1 MDLLAS
7 SVTLVS
13 TISVLL
19 VSALGL
25 AVTYGLMRVIN
36 FAHGDLITL
45 GAYTTYVL
53 VRADVP
59 ILIAMLA
66 APVVAGMVGVLLE
79 VLVVRR
85 LYGRPIDSLLATF
98 AVSLILSHLMLT
110 LFGSSP
116 GSVPN
121 VVGSVKIGDSRV
133 EGYLLVLVLA
143 TLALVGLT
151 WWLFTRTLYGL
162 RARVV
167 VHSREQAAALGI
179 NPHRLNLVTFGMGAA
194 LAGAAGALLAPLV
207 AVEPFMGQRYVAQAF
222 LLVISG
228 GAAPVTGTLTA
239 SGLLGTV
246 QHGVTVLFNP
256 LFAQAALLVLAIG
269 LVRFVPRGLSSLWR
283 SEV

>member
-1 MDLLAS
+1 MDPLS
-7 SVTLVS
+7 SAVTLLS

-36 FAHGDLITL
+36 FAHGDLITI
-45 GAYTTYVL
+45 GAYATYVL
-53 VRADVP
+53 VRAGVP
-59 ILIAMLA
+59 LPLAMLA
-66 APVVAGMVGVLLE
+66 APVVAGALGVLLE

-85 LYGRPIDSLLATF
+85 LYGRPVDSLLATF
-98 AVSLILSHLMLT
+98 AVSLILSQLMLT
-110 LFGSSP
+110 AFGSSP
-116 GSVPN
+116 ASVPN
-121 VVGSVKIGDSRV
+121 IVGSLQIGDARV
-133 EGYLLVLVLA
+133 EGYLLVLVVA
-143 TLALVGLT
+143 TLVLLGLT

-179 NPHRLNLVTFGMGAA
+179 NPHRLNLVTFGIGAA

-207 AVEPFMGQRYVAQAF
+207 TIEPFMGQRYVAQAF

-228 GAAPVTGTLTA
+228 GAAPVTGTLSA

-246 QHGVTVLFNP
+246 QHLATVQFNP
-256 LFAQAALLVLAIG
+256 LLAQAALLVLAIG